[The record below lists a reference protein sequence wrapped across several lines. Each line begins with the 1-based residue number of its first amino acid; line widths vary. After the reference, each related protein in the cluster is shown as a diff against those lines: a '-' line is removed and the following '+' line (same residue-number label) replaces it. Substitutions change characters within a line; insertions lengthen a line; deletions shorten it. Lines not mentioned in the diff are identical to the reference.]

1 METPIPQPREIE
13 AKPMTIRDNI
23 NYITEKDVQSLFLST
38 MERIKSIDEKHVEEK
53 TGNWA
58 IGYWISGRKFCELYP
73 KRKFSAV
80 GYKTDENEQKWDWD
94 TNVTEEEQI
103 NEMYLYS

>member
-1 METPIPQPREIE
+1 
-13 AKPMTIRDNI
+13 MTIRDNI